1 MIIHFGVIDVP
12 YSGPADTPRRS
23 VTRRRPDGSTE
34 SYTAPAAGAETTG
47 DVATWLEDEYH
58 VMEVFLEERRPKIE
72 DAMAESIRGAF
83 ESLLLGGP
91 IDATPFAQGES
102 EVGALFRAFLSERG
116 MDAVGVPGV
125 PTKAAMKGVNHR
137 LKHPYAKSNRERPS
151 FIDTGLYQASFRV
164 WVD

>member
-12 YSGPADTPRRS
+12 YSGPADAPRRS
-23 VTRRRPDGSTE
+23 VTRRRPDGSIE
-34 SYTAPAAGAETTG
+34 SFTAPASGAETTG
-47 DVATWLEDEYH
+47 DVATWLEEKYH

-72 DAMAESIRGAF
+72 TALEKSLEGAI
-83 ESLLLGGP
+83 ENLLLGGP
-91 IDATPFAQGES
+91 LDHEAFAEGES

-125 PTKAAMKGVNHR
+125 PTKAAQKGVNHR
-137 LKHPYAKSNRERPS
+137 LKHPYSKDNKERPS

-164 WVD
+164 WID